1 MILYFDT
8 SALVKGYVQEEG
20 SKEVTALL
28 DEVENLFGSIVL
40 TQVEMAA
47 AIQRAARATGS
58 SSAGASGAWQDFTD
72 DWPSFTR
79 LALSPITI
87 ERAIGIAWNYGLR
100 GYDSLHLAAALLWQE
115 TLGVEITLAT
125 FDRELWLAGQKAGMV
140 SWPPGLVTEE

>member
-8 SALVKGYVQEEG
+8 SALVKGYIQEEG
-20 SKEVTALL
+20 SKEVIALL

-47 AIQRAARATGS
+47 AIQRAARALGS
-58 SSAGASGAWQDFTD
+58 PSAGASGAWQDFMD

-79 LALSPITI
+79 LAISPMTI
-87 ERAIGIAWNYGLR
+87 ERASGIAWNYGLR

-115 TLGVEITLAT
+115 ALGTQITLAT
-125 FDRELWLAGQKAGMV
+125 FDRELWLAAQKAGLI
-140 SWPPGLVTEE
+140 SWPSGLGHT